1 MIYGYCRIST
11 PRQNLERQVR
21 NIRAAYSDAV
31 IIREIYTGTKM
42 RERKEF
48 EKLLRKV
55 SDGDTLVFD
64 SVSRMSRTSQDG
76 YKTYEELYKRGVSLV
91 FLKEP
96 HINTSTYQ
104 QAMDNQFSVKIK
116 TGDQASDELMSGI
129 LNAVNNYMLS
139 LAKRQIQLAFEQA
152 EKEVVNLQQRTREG
166 IETARLNGKQIGL
179 VQGTKLVTKKS
190 VKSKRLIQKYSRD
203 FFGTLPDKDCI
214 KLIGISKGSYYK
226 YKRELKL
233 ECSG

>member
-129 LNAVNNYMLS
+129 LNAVNKKILI

-152 EKEVVNLQQRTREG
+152 EKEVVNFHQRTREG

>member
-129 LNAVNNYMLS
+129 LNAVNNYKLS

-152 EKEVVNLQQRTREG
+152 EKEVVNLHQRTREG

>member
-152 EKEVVNLQQRTREG
+152 EKEVVNLHQRTREG

-190 VKSKRLIQKYSRD
+190 VKSNRLIQKYSRD

>member
-42 RERKEF
+42 RKRKEF

-152 EKEVVNLQQRTREG
+152 EKEVVNLHQRTREG

>member
-152 EKEVVNLQQRTREG
+152 EKEVVNLHQRTREG

-226 YKRELKL
+226 YKRELNF

>member
-76 YKTYEELYKRGVSLV
+76 YKTNEELYKRGVSLV

-152 EKEVVNLQQRTREG
+152 EKEVVNLHQRTREG

-179 VQGTKLVTKKS
+179 VQGTNLFTIIS
-190 VKSKRLIQKYSRD
+190 VKSKRLLQMYSRV
-203 FFGTLPDKDCI
+203 FF
-214 KLIGISKGSYYK
+214 
-226 YKRELKL
+226 
-233 ECSG
+233 

>member
-21 NIRAAYSDAV
+21 NIRAAYPDAV

-76 YKTYEELYKRGVSLV
+76 YKTYEELYKRGVSLI

-152 EKEVVNLQQRTREG
+152 EKEVSDLHQRTREG

-179 VQGTKLVTKKS
+179 AQGTKLVTKKS

-203 FFGTLPDKDCI
+203 FFGTL
-214 KLIGISKGSYYK
+214 
-226 YKRELKL
+226 
-233 ECSG
+233 